1 FGVTPGLSAAA
12 ALEFLKGAKKYA
24 GGTASAVRGWAWV
37 GEHGPELM
45 KFAGGEKVKSSHQSK
60 AVASGPQTVYL
71 ADESVEAVAH
81 AILAG
86 ASEVSAH
93 HVVAGIDRF
102 DRRVESRRLKEAVS

>member
-1 FGVTPGLSAAA
+1 GHGH
-12 ALEFLKGAKKYA
+12 GYA
-24 GGTASAVRGWAWV
+24 SGTASAMRGWGWV

-45 KFAGGEKVKSSHQSK
+45 KFTGGEKVKSSHQSK

-71 ADESVEAVAH
+71 APESVDAVAE

-86 ASEVSAH
+86 ASNVSAQ

-102 DRRVESRRLKEAVS
+102 DRRVESRRLKDAVS